1 MERPWSEKCLT
12 LGDDVTN
19 YLLGVL
25 FRVTL
30 LLHLLDLGLFFITPL
45 DFGLGMCWSCI
56 GGLGFMSCNGSWS
69 LRVLGRNLKSCS
81 KVVWGLDRLFVERT
95 ER

>member
-1 MERPWSEKCLT
+1 LDSASFEFNFHFVFSPGPWSEKCLS

-30 LLHLLDLGLFFITPL
+30 LLHLLDLGLFFITPWIL
-45 DFGLGMCWSCI
+45 AWGCVGVALGVYGL
-56 GGLGFMSCNGSWS
+56 
-69 LRVLGRNLKSCS
+69 
-81 KVVWGLDRLFVERT
+81 
-95 ER
+95 